1 MNTPNR
7 LRPAEVLILLTQ
19 IGLRRIGALIALVLV
34 VLWVWAAF
42 TGDVPGDRFKVR
54 GKFGSFT
61 TTTYSHSYPR

>member
-7 LRPAEVLILLTQ
+7 FRPAEILILLTQ
-19 IGLRRIGALIALVLV
+19 IGLRRIGGLIAFVLVL
-34 VLWVWAAF
+34 LWVWAAF
-42 TGDVPGDRFKVR
+42 TGDGLGERFMHR